1 MSSKIIFNHFF
12 IFLPPGSYPTQNHKN
27 CHTIEFTNY
36 FLDFFTRVN
45 FNEVFSSSLGYNPQ
59 QEVMCVAWTKE
70 EKIAAYELLLLQQ
83 KGLLEI
89 EDDLLANLAN
99 SSALLKETL
108 PDTVFSGYYLF
119 KDDQLILGPFQGR
132 VSCTRIQMGKG
143 VCGESAQKRQTIIV
157 ANVKEHENYISCDSA
172 ALSEIVVPLVK
183 NNELIG
189 VLDLDSSK
197 TGSYDEIDQN
207 FLEEYAQLLM
217 Q

>member
-1 MSSKIIFNHFF
+1 M
-12 IFLPPGSYPTQNHKN
+12 
-27 CHTIEFTNY
+27 
-36 FLDFFTRVN
+36 
-45 FNEVFSSSLGYNPQ
+45 
-59 QEVMCVAWTKE
+59 AWTKE

-157 ANVKEHENYISCDSA
+157 ANVKEHENYIFCDSA

>member
-1 MSSKIIFNHFF
+1 M
-12 IFLPPGSYPTQNHKN
+12 
-27 CHTIEFTNY
+27 
-36 FLDFFTRVN
+36 
-45 FNEVFSSSLGYNPQ
+45 
-59 QEVMCVAWTKE
+59 AWTKE

-119 KDDQLILGPFQGR
+119 KDDQLILGPFQER

>member
-1 MSSKIIFNHFF
+1 M
-12 IFLPPGSYPTQNHKN
+12 
-27 CHTIEFTNY
+27 
-36 FLDFFTRVN
+36 
-45 FNEVFSSSLGYNPQ
+45 
-59 QEVMCVAWTKE
+59 AWTKE

-143 VCGESAQKRQTIIV
+143 VCGESAQKRQTIII

-172 ALSEIVVPLVK
+172 ALSEIVVPLIK

>member
-1 MSSKIIFNHFF
+1 M
-12 IFLPPGSYPTQNHKN
+12 
-27 CHTIEFTNY
+27 
-36 FLDFFTRVN
+36 
-45 FNEVFSSSLGYNPQ
+45 
-59 QEVMCVAWTKE
+59 AWTKE

-132 VSCTRIQMGKG
+132 VSCTRIQVGKG